1 MSAGNLNGKGLNF
14 SAISGSV
21 CGVVSATSSTA
32 TTPIAIPGLLSTST
46 ALATLAYPDITST
59 TTILRA
65 VPSPSTLTV
74 TLSAP
79 TSASTT
85 AKIAWFVPQY

>member
-1 MSAGNLNGKGLNF
+1 
-14 SAISGSV
+14 
-21 CGVVSATSSTA
+21 
-32 TTPIAIPGLLSTST
+32 
-46 ALATLAYPDITST
+46 
-59 TTILRA
+59 